1 MPELVFGHLL
11 TSSNFDD
18 NEKKITGGRNG
29 LGAKLTNIFSKRF
42 KIETQDLSVN
52 KRLTIEWTDNMNVKS
67 DVIIQEVL
75 KSNVKS
81 KSKMDEE
88 EEREQDMNED
98 YTVVTFEPDF
108 KRFDI
113 KEFSGDMISIME
125 KRVYDLGGIL
135 GGKVRVYLNGK
146 KIKISSWDK
155 YVDYYLGEEDKEK
168 KQNRRVRLIKNS
180 RWEIMIGLS
189 SEMVFK

>member
-1 MPELVFGHLL
+1 MYVPELVFGHLL

-125 KRVYDLGGIL
+125 KRVY
-135 GGKVRVYLNGK
+135 LNGK